1 MLALRLRQ
9 LCSAPV
15 LLKMMLKQK
24 KEAELI
30 KEAIPEERDRKA
42 FFYQKNTT
50 IKLETVVKLVSD
62 IISKDETLPSVEPT
76 NEIQTKVVIV
86 SHWLTVLDVLKQKLG
101 VQAELMSG
109 EILPAK
115 RDEMVA
121 LFNEKR
127 SRIKVIMNLSPLI
140 HPC

>member
-1 MLALRLRQ
+1 
-9 LCSAPV
+9 
-15 LLKMMLKQK
+15 MMLEQK

-76 NEIQTKVVIV
+76 NEIQTKVIIV
-86 SHWLTVLDVLKQKLG
+86 SHWLTVLDV
-101 VQAELMSG
+101 
-109 EILPAK
+109 
-115 RDEMVA
+115 
-121 LFNEKR
+121 NEG
-127 SRIKVIMNLSPLI
+127 KVE
-140 HPC
+140 

>member
-1 MLALRLRQ
+1 
-9 LCSAPV
+9 
-15 LLKMMLKQK
+15 MLKQK

-30 KEAIPEERDRKA
+30 KQAIPEERDRKA

-86 SHWLTVLDVLKQKLG
+86 SHWLIVLDVLKQKLG

-109 EILPAK
+109 EILLTK

-121 LFNEKR
+121 LFNEKS
-127 SRIKVIMNLSPLI
+127 SRIKVIMNLFPLI

>member
-1 MLALRLRQ
+1 
-9 LCSAPV
+9 
-15 LLKMMLKQK
+15 MMLNQK

-30 KEAIPEERDRKA
+30 KEAIPEERDRKT

-62 IISKDETLPSVEPT
+62 IISKVETPPSVEPETT
-76 NEIQTKVVIV
+76 NEIKTKVIIV

-121 LFNEKR
+121 LFNGNS
-127 SRIKVIMNLSPLI
+127 SRINVINLLLLI
-140 HPC
+140 YPC